1 MNCLLLKTTAAST
14 PGSLLSGQCQGH
26 LVVEMVVS
34 QKWTSSTHVGGIF
47 WKHLIEYF
55 NFLNVQFTSVLTAYL
70 TAIID
75 FSQLTSILS
84 SLVSID
90 QILMQVAK
98 SCYSLA
104 DYNNEINQF
113 LSDIGVD
120 FKFNYLALCFVKSH
134 LKVIQLWNM
143 RKSSHNLHTFK

>member
-1 MNCLLLKTTAAST
+1 
-14 PGSLLSGQCQGH
+14 
-26 LVVEMVVS
+26 
-34 QKWTSSTHVGGIF
+34 
-47 WKHLIEYF
+47 
-55 NFLNVQFTSVLTAYL
+55 VQFTSVLTAYL

-104 DYNNEINQF
+104 DYKNEINQF
-113 LSDIGVD
+113 LSDIGDD
-120 FKFNYLALCFVKSH
+120 FKFNYLAICFVKSH

-143 RKSSHNLHTFK
+143 RKFSHNLHTFK